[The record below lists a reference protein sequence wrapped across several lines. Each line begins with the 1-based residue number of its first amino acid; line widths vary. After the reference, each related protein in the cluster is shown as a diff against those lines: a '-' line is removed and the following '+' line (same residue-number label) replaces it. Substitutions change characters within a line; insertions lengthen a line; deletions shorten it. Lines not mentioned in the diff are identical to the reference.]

1 MDISSAM
8 QNQISSVQQAMGMH
22 SLQQSMNQ
30 DGATVSKL
38 IEGMEETS
46 QAVQKAAGE
55 HRGNNVNVLA

>member
-22 SLQQSMNQ
+22 SLQKSMNQ
-30 DGATVSKL
+30 DAATVSKL
-38 IEGMEETS
+38 LEGMEETT
-46 QAVQKAAGE
+46 QKLNKAAGK